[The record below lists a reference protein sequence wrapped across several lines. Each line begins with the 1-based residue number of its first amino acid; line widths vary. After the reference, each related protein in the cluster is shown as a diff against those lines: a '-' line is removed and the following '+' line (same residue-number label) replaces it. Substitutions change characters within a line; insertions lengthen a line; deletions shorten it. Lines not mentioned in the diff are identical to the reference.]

1 MNTEKDELKL
11 EQKRLES
18 ANQDMKLEQKRLES
32 ANQDMKHR
40 VERASSDE
48 RIMKQLKQLLEKAIT
63 DENSDLKD
71 RNARLE
77 EEKWK
82 TEYTSK

>member
-1 MNTEKDELKL
+1 
-11 EQKRLES
+11 
-18 ANQDMKLEQKRLES
+18 MKLEQKRLES